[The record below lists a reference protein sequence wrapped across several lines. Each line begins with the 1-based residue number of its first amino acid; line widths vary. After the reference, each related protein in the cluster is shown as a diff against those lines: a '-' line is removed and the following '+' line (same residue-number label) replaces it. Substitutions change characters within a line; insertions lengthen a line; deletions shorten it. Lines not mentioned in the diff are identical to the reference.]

1 MLFGTFSKDIAPVE
15 EIIFFSLISIPGTE
29 LDDEPVAMTMFL
41 DLYEVFFPFSYTTT
55 SFFENK
61 TPLPFI

>member
-29 LDDEPVAMTMFL
+29 LDDEPVAMTIFL
-41 DLYEVFFPFSYTTT
+41 DL
-55 SFFENK
+55 
-61 TPLPFI
+61 